1 MAEAKKKVVRKNAKR
16 YEMVKFTNENFEGE
30 FVLPKFAPPLGVM
43 RRVQEGNVAKLID
56 WLEETGVDAE
66 YIDAIDSIDVENE
79 LEQFIKD
86 WTEGQLA
93 NAPKSSD

>member
-1 MAEAKKKVVRKNAKR
+1 MAEAKKKVVRKSAKR

-43 RRVQEGNVAKLID
+43 RRIQDGDVSKLIQ
-56 WLEETGVDAE
+56 WLEDAQVDPDYLE
-66 YIDAIDSIDVENE
+66 AIDSLDIEGE
-79 LEQFIKD
+79 LEQFITD